1 MPLYSP
7 LLIFAVLA
15 FAGLDLRAAGA
26 SDTTAPA
33 SSATAGITPPVTGT
47 TTAPKSFWTGDYLSQ
62 PWLGV
67 RDKWQAAGISF
78 KPDWTGEVFGNVSG
92 GARKGVVSD
101 GVFEL
106 PLMLDF
112 DPLTGG
118 AVKDLTFKVN
128 AFYIYGTNLSQSFVG
143 DFSMSSNIAA
153 YNTLRLD
160 ELWLQ
165 KGLWNNTV
173 TVKVGNQ
180 GVDNE
185 FFVSS
190 SAALFIG
197 STFGSFTLI
206 ANNPNN
212 AFFPPV
218 YPVAS
223 PGVRIA
229 VTPDPHYY
237 VMAGVYGVDK
247 GLKPDENDKD
257 GTRFALGAND
267 GMLIMAETGYLLNQG
282 KNEQGLQGTYRLG
295 SFLNTLDFPT
305 FASQADA
312 NSNGEPLRQS
322 GVNYAIYGVVDQQIY
337 AEGPRNITIFARP
350 GGAPS
355 NSNFVDY
362 YVDGGFN
369 FTGFVPGRDQ
379 DIAGLAVGR
388 SHVSKD
394 YSNAEVAEGN
404 APFTAETYL
413 EATYKLQLTP
423 WWNIQPDFQYVI
435 TPSGEAGSHNAT
447 IIGVRTYVLF

>member
-1 MPLYSP
+1 MPSSRCIF
-7 LLIFAVLA
+7 IFAAVMT
-15 FAGLDLRAAGA
+15 FAL
-26 SDTTAPA
+26 
-33 SSATAGITPPVTGT
+33 AGIHARAEVGDGGTEISPPATST
-47 TTAPKSFWTGDYLSQ
+47 TTPPKSFWTGDYLTQ

-78 KPDWTGEVFGNVSG
+78 RPDWTGEVFGNPSG

-106 PLMLDF
+106 PLAIDF

-118 AVKDLTFKVN
+118 AVKDLTFKAS
-128 AFYIYGTNLSQSFVG
+128 AFYIYGSNLSQSFVG
-143 DFSMSSNIAA
+143 DFSISSNIAA

-173 TVKVGNQ
+173 TVRVGNQ

-190 SAALFIG
+190 SAALFVG

-206 ANNPNN
+206 SNNPNN

-218 YPVAS
+218 YPIAS
-223 PGVRIA
+223 PGVRINYQ
-229 VTPDPHYY
+229 PDAHYY
-237 VMAGVYGVDK
+237 VMAGVYGIDK

-257 GTRFALGAND
+257 GTRFALDADG
-267 GMLIMAETGYLLNQG
+267 GMLIMAEAGYLLNQG

-312 NSNGEPLRQS
+312 ELNGGPLRPS
-322 GVNYAIYGVVDQQIY
+322 GVNYGIYGVVDQQLY

-355 NSNFVDY
+355 NTNFVDY

-369 FTGFVPGRDQ
+369 FTGFLPGRDK
-379 DIAGLAVGR
+379 DVAGLAVAR

-394 YSNAEVAEGN
+394 FSNAQVAEGN
-404 APFTAETYL
+404 ALYSAETYL

-447 IIGVRTYVLF
+447 VIGVRTYVLF